1 MLLPHD
7 KGGVDAMTRSVHR
20 RFLLT
25 GLGHAAAMASLSSIL
40 PRQAAAGQQ
49 AAAAPLKVCM
59 QMIYPAG
66 EGLTFDADAFRDR
79 HIALL
84 KNSYGPA
91 VERIE
96 LRVSP
101 PPPPPP
107 PAVEGQPAPPAPQGA
122 PIMASVSL
130 WLGDIGEF
138 VKRNQASARAIAA
151 DMATITRSA
160 PMVQFDTIEGQVGDP
175 ASSVIGGSTVLSQFF
190 IAKEGGTW
198 NAEWFGKTYLSRLL
212 EVYGATAIRR
222 AEVAKGAQ
230 GIGDAKPLVAGIVNI
245 YIKDVAAFDAVAGNE
260 ALKML
265 EAAAL
270 QNSSL
275 TPVNI
280 VMTVHATG

>member
-1 MLLPHD
+1 
-7 KGGVDAMTRSVHR
+7 MTRSVHR

-122 PIMASVSL
+122 PIMASVSM

-138 VKRNQASARAIAA
+138 VKRLRAAV
-151 DMATITRSA
+151 RR
-160 PMVQFDTIEGQVGDP
+160 GDP
-175 ASSVIGGSTVLSQFF
+175 MMVNGELVGPERLGALLKTGKLPEREREGVGRPERELGLVETLA
-190 IAKEGGTW
+190 AKH
-198 NAEWFGKTYLSRLL
+198 
-212 EVYGATAIRR
+212 
-222 AEVAKGAQ
+222 
-230 GIGDAKPLVAGIVNI
+230 
-245 YIKDVAAFDAVAGNE
+245 
-260 ALKML
+260 
-265 EAAAL
+265 
-270 QNSSL
+270 
-275 TPVNI
+275 PVR
-280 VMTVHATG
+280 VE